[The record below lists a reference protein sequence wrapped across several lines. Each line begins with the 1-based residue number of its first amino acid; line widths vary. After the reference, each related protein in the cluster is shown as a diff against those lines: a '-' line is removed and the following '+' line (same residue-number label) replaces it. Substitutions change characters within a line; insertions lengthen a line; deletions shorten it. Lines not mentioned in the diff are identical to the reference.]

1 MQFGKKL
8 TCREDNN
15 KLRRSKQHIR
25 REAYAYI
32 PLTMDG
38 EKWLAY
44 RFGGVSSGAY
54 PVASNWQY
62 LHRVLK
68 SDHTILAIVR
78 DRPTAGHPL
87 WAMPRGDTGISC
99 GLPVFRTNATFD
111 AKDAAAFVLYFLC
124 WSQRN
129 SYGSELV
136 LPSGGA
142 WQDGPLQKLA
152 DSDWPGY
159 KTARQ
164 FLECKKACKA
174 ARIMLSFSK
183 KETAELWRAAFELD
197 PIKTANKV
205 TWLAICYHGD
215 HFLRVAEGEF
225 LILVALYISCSLHCA
240 FTLRRYPSRQRCSV
254 SSFASRDQV
263 ACRFYAAI

>member
-1 MQFGKKL
+1 VCLALQFGKKP
-8 TCREDNN
+8 TCRGDNN

-44 RFGGVSSGAY
+44 RFDDVSSGAY

-78 DRPTAGHPL
+78 DRPAAGHPL
-87 WAMPRGDTGISC
+87 WAMPRGDTDISC

-142 WQDGPLQKLA
+142 WY
-152 DSDWPGY
+152 DSR
-159 KTARQ
+159 T
-164 FLECKKACKA
+164 
-174 ARIMLSFSK
+174 
-183 KETAELWRAAFELD
+183 
-197 PIKTANKV
+197 
-205 TWLAICYHGD
+205 
-215 HFLRVAEGEF
+215 
-225 LILVALYISCSLHCA
+225 LV
-240 FTLRRYPSRQRCSV
+240 
-254 SSFASRDQV
+254 
-263 ACRFYAAI
+263 